1 MYLLKH
7 EELSDVFFKCV
18 DVTSQTSDHED
29 GDTGEVT
36 LQEDEAAIDITELFL
51 RYVIRSF
58 LPCDGLLIQEGANE
72 LADVWPTIGVGI
84 VLTST
89 LLKQSSDQLQAEI
102 VRSVAAL
109 PGVCR
114 ALALAFNIAISF
126 DEAGEKSDMD
136 TLRLYI

>member
-1 MYLLKH
+1 VLF
-7 EELSDVFFKCV
+7 SFKCV

-29 GDTGEVT
+29 RDTGEVT

-58 LPCDGLLIQEGANE
+58 LPCDGILIQEGANE

-84 VLTST
+84 VLTSA

-126 DEAGEKSDMD
+126 DEAGEKSDMG

>member
-1 MYLLKH
+1 M
-7 EELSDVFFKCV
+7 
-18 DVTSQTSDHED
+18 
-29 GDTGEVT
+29 
-36 LQEDEAAIDITELFL
+36 
-51 RYVIRSF
+51 IRSF

-72 LADVWPTIGVGI
+72 LADVWTSFGVGI
-84 VLTST
+84 VLTSA

-109 PGVCR
+109 PSVCR

-126 DEAGEKSDMD
+126 DEAGEKSDMG